1 METQRGKQRLLQL
14 GLPLHNLRIRMPKK
28 YCGYISIIGKPNVGK
43 STIINSILKKK
54 ISITSRKSQ
63 TTRNN
68 ILGIKTVEDKQM
80 IFIDTPGM
88 HIKSEKT
95 MNKILNRSAQSIID
109 DSDIILFVIQRLS
122 FDKNDELILEKLQES
137 NQKII
142 CIVNKI
148 DQVEDKNK
156 FLPFINEISLKK
168 EFLEIMLISAK
179 TNNGIDDLVSVIKN
193 NLPENSHIY
202 NDDFELEENNK
213 KFVYSELIREKI
225 IRKLGDELPHDT
237 FVEIDKIDDKDD
249 ITEVHATIFVNR
261 KSQKQIVIGTK
272 GEVLKDIGKQARIE
286 IEQQIS
292 RKVFLKTWVKV
303 KKNWNTDSSF
313 IHSLGVGSNYE
324 SK

>member
-1 METQRGKQRLLQL
+1 MS
-14 GLPLHNLRIRMPKK
+14 KK
-28 YCGYISIIGKPNVGK
+28 YCGYVSIIGKPNVGK
-43 STIINSILKKK
+43 SSIINSILKKK

-122 FDKNDELILEKLQES
+122 FDKNDELILEKLQEN

-156 FLPFINEISLKK
+156 LLPFINEISLKK

-249 ITEVHATIFVNR
+249 ITEVHATIYVNR

>member
-1 METQRGKQRLLQL
+1 MT
-14 GLPLHNLRIRMPKK
+14 KK

-68 ILGIKTVEDKQM
+68 ILGIKTVGDKQM
-80 IFIDTPGM
+80 IFVDTPGM

-95 MNKILNRSAQSIID
+95 MNKILNRSAQSIIE

-156 FLPFINEISLKK
+156 LLPFINEISLKK

-261 KSQKQIVIGTK
+261 RSQKQIVIGTK

-286 IEQQIS
+286 IEQQMNK
-292 RKVFLKTWVKV
+292 KVFLKTWVKV